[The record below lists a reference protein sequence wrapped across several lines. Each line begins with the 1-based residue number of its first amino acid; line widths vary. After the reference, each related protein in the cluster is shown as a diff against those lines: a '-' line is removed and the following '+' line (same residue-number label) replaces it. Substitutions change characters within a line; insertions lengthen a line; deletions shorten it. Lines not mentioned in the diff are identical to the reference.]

1 VENAWFD
8 LSYLPVRDDDGQVA
22 GALCVV
28 VETTAEVLSR
38 RRLHTV
44 HALTTATSGS
54 ATRET
59 AFEQA
64 LDTLAANGQDI
75 LFAVGYHLDAK
86 GGRAQLAR
94 AVGVQPGGPMAPHEI
109 ELTSSGSW
117 PLRSAVAAP
126 EPVVVDQLS
135 ARFPGVVAG
144 PDGQPPSSALL
155 LALRDSGDA
164 QPAGVLILGM
174 NPLLPLD
181 ASYRDFLL
189 LVAAQTETALA
200 EAQSRHRE
208 RRRLQRLAELDRA
221 RTEFYSNL
229 GREFRTPLTLLLS
242 PLDELVRRR
251 AEIPADLAEEIEV
264 AARNARR
271 LLNLADTLLDFTRLE
286 AGHEHRFN
294 RDQLNDYAGHAGP
307 PESGGG

>member
-1 VENAWFD
+1 
-8 LSYLPVRDDDGQVA
+8 
-22 GALCVV
+22 
-28 VETTAEVLSR
+28 
-38 RRLHTV
+38 
-44 HALTTATSGS
+44 
-54 ATRET
+54 
-59 AFEQA
+59 
-64 LDTLAANGQDI
+64 
-75 LFAVGYHLDAK
+75 
-86 GGRAQLAR
+86 
-94 AVGVQPGGPMAPHEI
+94 M
-109 ELTSSGSW
+109 
-117 PLRSAVAAP
+117 
-126 EPVVVDQLS
+126 VVDQLC

-155 LALRDSGDA
+155 VALRGSGDA

-200 EAQSRHRE
+200 EAHSRHRE

-221 RTEFYSNL
+221 RTEFYSKL
-229 GREFRTPLTLLLS
+229 GHEFRVPLTLLLS
-242 PLDELVRRR
+242 PLDELARRR

-286 AGHEHRFN
+286 AGRP
-294 RDQLNDYAGHAGP
+294 HARLRPSGSTRTCGRRSCPTCCPARSSTPSPVRSPWSSGTGP
-307 PESGGG
+307 ITPS

>member
-1 VENAWFD
+1 MENAWFN
-8 LSYLPVRDDDGQVA
+8 LSYLPVRDDDGQVT
-22 GALCVV
+22 GTLCVV

-38 RRLHTV
+38 RRLDTV

-54 ATRET
+54 ATREA

-64 LDTLAANGQDI
+64 LDTLAGNDQDI
-75 LFAVGYHLDAK
+75 PFAVGYHLGAR
-86 GGRAQLAR
+86 GGRAQLAG
-94 AVGVQPGGPMAPHEI
+94 AAGVQPGDPMAPHEI

-117 PLRSAVAAP
+117 PLS
-126 EPVVVDQLS
+126 S
-135 ARFPGVVAG
+135 AG

-155 LALRDSGDA
+155 VALRGSGDA

-189 LVAAQTETALA
+189 LVAALTETALA

-221 RTEFYSNL
+221 KTEFYSNL
-229 GREFRTPLTLLLS
+229 GHEFRTPLTLLLS
-242 PLDELVRRR
+242 PLDELARRR

-271 LLNLADTLLDFTRLE
+271 LLNLADTLLDFTRLA

-294 RDQLNDYAGHAGP
+294 RTKLNDYAGHAGP

>member
-1 VENAWFD
+1 
-8 LSYLPVRDDDGQVA
+8 
-22 GALCVV
+22 
-28 VETTAEVLSR
+28 
-38 RRLHTV
+38 
-44 HALTTATSGS
+44 
-54 ATRET
+54 
-59 AFEQA
+59 
-64 LDTLAANGQDI
+64 
-75 LFAVGYHLDAK
+75 
-86 GGRAQLAR
+86 
-94 AVGVQPGGPMAPHEI
+94 MAPHEI

-117 PLRSAVAAP
+117 PLRSAVSAA
-126 EPVVVDQLS
+126 EPLVVDQLC

-155 LALRDSGDA
+155 VALRGSGDA

-208 RRRLQRLAELDRA
+208 RRRLQRLAELDLA
-221 RTEFYSNL
+221 RTEFYAKL
-229 GREFRTPLTLLLS
+229 GHEFRAPLTLLLS
-242 PLDELVRRR
+242 PLNELARRR

-264 AARNARR
+264 AARNVRR

-294 RDQLNDYAGHAGP
+294 RTKLNDYADHAGP
-307 PESGGG
+307 PDSGGE